1 MHRGELDDA
10 TRLLEQAEDHLEDAR
25 RALAD
30 HPDMLY
36 AGFVHD
42 AEKEI
47 AEARITLALVR
58 GEELPTRI
66 EVGVPPA
73 AYLKG
78 MAEAIGELRRHILD
92 LLRQGQVDRGE
103 ELLRAMDDMYTVLV
117 EMDYPDGITMGL
129 RRQTDVARSI
139 IERTRGDYTTSSIQR
154 GLREALERHAAR
166 LED

>member
-1 MHRGELDDA
+1 MDQA
-10 TRLLEQAEDHLEDAR
+10 TELLERAEGHLEDAR

-42 AEKEI
+42 AEKEV
-47 AEARITLALVR
+47 AEARITLALVQ
-58 GEELPTRI
+58 GEDLPSQSD
-66 EVGVPPA
+66 VGVPA
-73 AYLKG
+73 ASYLKG

-92 LLRQGQVDRGE
+92 LLRRGEMQRGE
-103 ELLRAMDDMYTVLV
+103 ELLQAMDDMYTVLV

-139 IERTRGDYTTSSIQR
+139 IERTRGDFTTSSIQR

-166 LED
+166 LEG